1 MHRHLHYTDAHL
13 HVSGLGLAF
22 LNQNRTIAVAPLV
35 SADLEYGQLRV
46 ETRAHPINLSASYI
60 MLCNHAETSR
70 LQAICR
76 ADVHFVVAAFAF
88 RSPRERVYICGCQAN
103 VELSWGLGSGDG

>member
-35 SADLEYGQLRV
+35 SADLEYGQLR
-46 ETRAHPINLSASYI
+46 A
-60 MLCNHAETSR
+60 
-70 LQAICR
+70 
-76 ADVHFVVAAFAF
+76 
-88 RSPRERVYICGCQAN
+88 
-103 VELSWGLGSGDG
+103 

>member
-1 MHRHLHYTDAHL
+1 MHRHLHYTDANL

-35 SADLEYGQLRV
+35 SADLEYGQLRAW
-46 ETRAHPINLSASYI
+46 TRAAHPIALSASYI
-60 MLCNHAETSR
+60 MLCNYAETPR

-76 ADVHFVVAAFAF
+76 AADVHFVAATFAF
-88 RSPRERVYICGCQAN
+88 RNSRERG
-103 VELSWGLGSGDG
+103 